1 VIAAGAVLAFLGLL
15 PWVGPWW
22 AAGIAGA
29 LTGRSAAPGTGVG
42 VAGHRGWMVEP
53 EVRPRS
59 TLPPAGPGPH
69 PIG

>member
-29 LTGRSAAPGTGVG
+29 LVLAVG
-42 VAGHRGWMVEP
+42 
-53 EVRPRS
+53 
-59 TLPPAGPGPH
+59 GPGHGCGRGGP
-69 PIG
+69 PTVDG

>member
-29 LTGRSAAPGTGVG
+29 LTGLVLAFG
-42 VAGHRGWMVEP
+42 
-53 EVRPRS
+53 
-59 TLPPAGPGPH
+59 GPGHGCGRGGP
-69 PIG
+69 PGVDG